1 MRGNVLLSHR
11 WGVFLHVF
19 LAASSI
25 NRSALHCQP
34 REFEAVSGSECRRL
48 SFPLAPLQAKGAG
61 GVGGALGALGA
72 LGARAGSQRR
82 VRCPP
87 LLTWRG
93 TVAFEIAALVFR
105 R

>member
-61 GVGGALGALGA
+61 GAGGAGGEGREPEAGAL
-72 LGARAGSQRR
+72 
-82 VRCPP
+82 PP
-87 LLTWRG
+87 TSDLEG
-93 TVAFEIAALVFR
+93 YSCF
-105 R
+105 